1 VVSAWLNVVA
11 GGGSFLTLPLLI
23 FLGYPPSLANGTN
36 RVGIF
41 AQNVVAVLGFHR
53 HGALDWRLG
62 LLAALPA
69 TFGAGFGA
77 WAALAIGDAAF
88 RRILAVL
95 MLIAAFGTLFRA
107 GSGAGTTARPVR
119 PVLFAASF
127 FGVGAYGGFVQA
139 GIGFLIL
146 AVTTAAGIDLV
157 RANALKVLCVLV
169 FTPLALAL
177 FALDGKVDWAAG
189 LALASGSLV
198 GARLGVHFTLTKAQ
212 GTLRVVVQ
220 AAIGL
225 CALRLLFP

>member
-23 FLGYPPSLANGTN
+23 FLGYPPGLANGTN
-36 RVGIF
+36 RVGIL
-41 AQNVVAVLGFHR
+41 AQNVVAVIGFHR
-53 HGALDWRLG
+53 HGAVDRRLG

-69 TFGAGFGA
+69 TLGAGFGA
-77 WAALAIGDAAF
+77 WAALAIGDDAF
-88 RRILAVL
+88 RRVLAVL
-95 MLIAAFGTLFRA
+95 MLAAAFGTLFRA
-107 GSGAGTTARPVR
+107 GSEAGTVSGSIRPV
-119 PVLFAASF
+119 VFAVSF

-169 FTPLALAL
+169 FTPLALAV
-177 FALDGKVDWAAG
+177 FALDGKVDWGAG
-189 LALASGSLV
+189 LALAAGSLV
-198 GARLGVHFTLTKAQ
+198 GARLGVHFTLTRAQ
-212 GTLRVVVQ
+212 GTLRIVVQ
-220 AAIGL
+220 AAIAV

>member
-1 VVSAWLNVVA
+1 VA

-36 RVGIF
+36 RVGIL

-53 HGALDWRLG
+53 HGALDRRLG

-69 TFGAGFGA
+69 TLGAGFGA
-77 WAALAIGDAAF
+77 WAALAIGDDAF

-95 MLIAAFGTLFRA
+95 MLVAAFGTLFRA
-107 GSGAGTTARPVR
+107 GSASGATNRSVR

-127 FGVGAYGGFVQA
+127 FGVGVYGGFVQA

-169 FTPLALAL
+169 FTPLALSV

-189 LALASGSLV
+189 LALAAGSLV
-198 GARLGVHFTLTKAQ
+198 GARLGVQFTVTRGQ
-212 GTLRVVVQ
+212 GTLRIVVQ
-220 AAIGL
+220 VAIVL